1 MCAKDWDNIVFEHVP
16 SLAMSRY
23 NKAFGK
29 NAADAFNAY
38 KAALTAGTAKI
49 NASAVYPYD
58 VIKTL
63 RFGGDAKVA
72 NAQWDA
78 LPNYVGDASI
88 LPVVDVSGSMS
99 CPAGGNPN
107 LTCMD
112 VSLSL
117 GLYLADKN
125 KGPFKDAFVTFSSK
139 PKIQVLKGNLAQK
152 LDQLSRSEWGMSTD
166 LNAVFNRIL
175 EVATAHKLP
184 QAELPQT
191 VLILSD
197 MNFNQCVAHD
207 DSAYQMIVRKYES
220 AGYTV
225 PNVVF
230 WNLNDNGTKPVSFD
244 KQGTAL
250 VSGFSPSIMT
260 SILGAKT
267 LTPEA
272 VMLETIMKDRYAV

>member
-1 MCAKDWDNIVFEHVP
+1 
-16 SLAMSRY
+16 
-23 NKAFGK
+23 
-29 NAADAFNAY
+29 
-38 KAALTAGTAKI
+38 
-49 NASAVYPYD
+49 
-58 VIKTL
+58 
-63 RFGGDAKVA
+63 
-72 NAQWDA
+72 
-78 LPNYVGDASI
+78 
-88 LPVVDVSGSMS
+88 
-99 CPAGGNPN
+99 
-107 LTCMD
+107 
-112 VSLSL
+112 
-117 GLYLADKN
+117 
-125 KGPFKDAFVTFSSK
+125 
-139 PKIQVLKGNLAQK
+139 VLKGNLAQK
-152 LDQLSRSEWGMSTD
+152 LDQLSRAEWGMSTD
-166 LNAVFNRIL
+166 LNAVFDRIL

-197 MNFNQCVAHD
+197 MNFNQCVAND
-207 DSAYQMIVRKYES
+207 DSAHQMIVRKYAS

-250 VSGFSPSIMT
+250 VSGFSPSIMS